1 VVNNNVKL
9 YPAYQVA
16 VHFIVW
22 MPVFFLYFNELVSLR
37 QVVLLEAIYYI
48 SVVILEVP
56 SGYFSDA
63 IGRKATLVIS
73 ALALLLACIFYLLG
87 NSFFILV
94 IAQFCFACWM
104 AFQSGTNTVFHFE
117 SLKDANRENEY
128 GDKEAIVN
136 KYVMLG
142 SGLAALIGGV
152 AGTYNLA
159 WPYAITLM
167 AAITSVVISLL
178 FKEPQKLENERATS
192 VIYQLK
198 QTIVYLKTVPLGWL
212 FAYLTI
218 IYVLAHVPYEFYQPY
233 LQLLEKQAFTQGMK
247 APLISGILYALAMF
261 IGAWAAGK
269 SMVLTRRFGFV
280 KVLVFSLLS
289 ILAIVGLLGL
299 YLHPILIFVILFRS
313 VPRALIKAPVNAIIT
328 PKIGAGQRATFY
340 SVISLAGRLSF
351 FACLFLL
358 SWSIPKDQLTD
369 WVTLSKLFIICLCI
383 GVVLCLPLLVLLSK
397 NKNELKL

>member
-1 VVNNNVKL
+1 MKL
-9 YPAYQVA
+9 YPIYQVA

-22 MPVFFLYFNELVSLR
+22 MPVFFLYFNELVNLK

-63 IGRKATLVIS
+63 IGRRATLIIS
-73 ALALLLACIFYLLG
+73 AFALLLACIFYLIG
-87 NSFFILV
+87 DSFWILV

-117 SLKDANRENEY
+117 SLKDAGLVEEY
-128 GDKEAIVN
+128 GDREAIVN

-159 WPYAITLM
+159 WPYAITLITAF
-167 AAITSVVISLL
+167 AAVIVSFL
-178 FKEPQKLENERATS
+178 FKEPGKAENEKAEAVMS
-192 VIYQLK
+192 QLK
-198 QTIVYLKTVPLGWL
+198 QTLGYLKTIPLGWL

-233 LQLLEKQAFTQGMK
+233 LQLLENEALTSGMK

-269 SMVLTRRFGFV
+269 SMALVRRFGFV
-280 KVLVFSLLS
+280 NVLVFSLLS
-289 ILAIVGLLGL
+289 MLAIVGLLGV
-299 YLHPILIFVILFRS
+299 YLHPILILIILFRS
-313 VPRALIKAPVNAIIT
+313 VPRALIKAPVNALIT

-358 SWSIPKDQLTD
+358 SWLIPKNQLTD
-369 WVTLSKLFIICLCI
+369 WPTLSKLFIVCLII
-383 GVVLCLPLLVLLSK
+383 GVVTYLPLLIRLSANRK
-397 NKNELKL
+397 KLKL

>member
-1 VVNNNVKL
+1 MVNNNVKL

-73 ALALLLACIFYLLG
+73 ALALLLACIFYLMG

-299 YLHPILIFVILFRS
+299 YLHPILIFIILFRS

-358 SWSIPKDQLTD
+358 SWFIPKNQLTD
-369 WVTLSKLFIICLCI
+369 WPTLSKLFIIFLGI
-383 GVVLCLPLLVLLSK
+383 GVVLCVPLLVLLSK